1 MVLKFSHD
9 RGSPCISTIERNLY
23 RYKNYN
29 GNTNKCRFKHALDMT
44 LCAHITI
51 NKNGYFM
58 AHPRQ
63 CTVVVPDNNID
74 LAGSN
79 YLYRC

>member
-1 MVLKFSHD
+1 MIGDHHASVQL
-9 RGSPCISTIERNLY
+9 REICISTKTTTETLT
-23 RYKNYN
+23 
-29 GNTNKCRFKHALDMT
+29 NTVFMHALDMT

-51 NKNGYFM
+51 NKNGYFT

-63 CTVVVPDNNID
+63 CTTVVPVNNID
-74 LAGSN
+74 LAGSS